1 MSICCEESSWREYSK
16 GNNKATQQFALFL
29 INAEMLMAA
38 FPKSPLSWGTLS
50 FWNAQHQIQ
59 NSTSLTNRDC
69 VPAVLSFQVELAVPV
84 KPKSLSVNTRLFL
97 SCPLPAFLLLPL
109 LPPLCSVGSF
119 RPWSW
124 SHPSVPFNHCQKN
137 LQEIR
142 SKQKNVISTRG
153 KKKKQKQRLT
163 NAFSIRRLLFTEAI
177 PGNFR
182 IGQEDVCSSSL
193 MLSIIWKTVSGITTV
208 QDKCAV
214 YCLTS
219 KRQSVPV
226 SPKKGSLW

>member
-1 MSICCEESSWREYSK
+1 MSLTCFPLTAITTTTVFCRFIQTLIMVTSIC
-16 GNNKATQQFALFL
+16 AVQ
-29 INAEMLMAA
+29 
-38 FPKSPLSWGTLS
+38 PLS
-50 FWNAQHQIQ
+50 
-59 NSTSLTNRDC
+59 
-69 VPAVLSFQVELAVPV
+69 EE
-84 KPKSLSVNTRLFL
+84 
-97 SCPLPAFLLLPL
+97 
-109 LPPLCSVGSF
+109 
-119 RPWSW
+119 
-124 SHPSVPFNHCQKN
+124 PSSNQKQTKECHFN
-137 LQEIR
+137 E
-142 SKQKNVISTRG
+142 G

-193 MLSIIWKTVSGITTV
+193 MLSIIWKTVSDITTV